1 MRQKKQP
8 YTQAQINRVCDI
20 MPRKAPKEVIEHRIT
35 LGDFERKQLVEAIDS
50 YRRDKV
56 LENIPN
62 YFLGVAGIG
71 VAGAVGLVAYAFYK
85 WCDLDLDLFTAA
97 KNFAMDIDNGFTS
110 VVTGNPLHS
119 AVAAGNSATN
129 EKEVLE
135 AYNPAIAKVE
145 AQILMLQNAPNFP
158 NKEKMIQNLNKTKGQ
173 LELMRR
179 VALSR
184 VGAPNSQY
192 GGAPGRR
199 PIEELAVQRGYVSS
213 LAEAQALSDE
223 ELSALFN

>member
-1 MRQKKQP
+1 
-8 YTQAQINRVCDI
+8 

-35 LGDFERKQLVEAIDS
+35 LGDFERTQLVEAIDS

-71 VAGAVGLVAYAFYK
+71 VAGAVGLAAYAFYK
-85 WCDLDLDLFTAA
+85 WCDLDLDIITAA

-110 VVTGNPLHS
+110 VVTGNPLYS
-119 AVAAGNSATN
+119 AVAAGNSATT
-129 EKEVLE
+129 EEEVLE

-145 AQILMLQNAPNFP
+145 AQIMMLQNAPNFP
-158 NKEKMIQNLNKTKGQ
+158 NKEKMLQNLNKTKGQ

-179 VALSR
+179 VALTR
-184 VGAPNSQY
+184 VGAPNAP
-192 GGAPGRR
+192 GGGSPGRR
-199 PIEELAVQRGYVSS
+199 PIERLAVDRGYVSS
-213 LAEAQALSDE
+213 LAEAQALTDDE
-223 ELSALFN
+223 LAALFQ

>member
-1 MRQKKQP
+1 MRLKKQP
-8 YTQAQINRVCDI
+8 YTQAPINRVCDI
-20 MPRKAPKEVIEHRIT
+20 VPRKAPKEVIEHRIT

-71 VAGAVGLVAYAFYK
+71 VAGAVGLAAYAFYK
-85 WCDLDLDLFTAA
+85 WCDLDLDIVTAA

-110 VVTGNPLHS
+110 VVTGNPFYS

-192 GGAPGRR
+192 GGGPGRR

-223 ELSALFN
+223 ELEALFS

>member
-20 MPRKAPKEVIEHRIT
+20 MPRKAPKEVVEHRIT

-50 YRRDKV
+50 YQRDKV
-56 LENIPN
+56 LENVPN
-62 YFLGVAGIG
+62 YLLGGAGVIVSGAIG
-71 VAGAVGLVAYAFYK
+71 LAAYAFYK
-85 WCDLDLDLFTAA
+85 WCDLDLDIVTAS

-110 VVTGNPLHS
+110 LVTGNPVYS

-129 EKEVLE
+129 EQEVLE
-135 AYNPAIAKVE
+135 AYNPAIAKIE
-145 AQILMLQNAPNFP
+145 AQIMMLENTPNFP
-158 NKEKMIQNLNKTKGQ
+158 NKSKMIQTLNKRKGQ

-184 VGAPNSQY
+184 VGAPNSEF
-192 GGAPGRR
+192 GGGPGRR
-199 PIEELAVQRGYVSS
+199 PIERLAVERGYVSS

-223 ELSALFN
+223 ELSALFS

>member
-1 MRQKKQP
+1 
-8 YTQAQINRVCDI
+8 

-50 YRRDKV
+50 YRKDKIA
-56 LENIPN
+56 ENIPN
-62 YFLGVAGIG
+62 YFLGVAGVG
-71 VAGAVGLVAYAFYK
+71 AAGAIGLAAYAFYK
-85 WCDLDLDLFTAA
+85 WCDLDLDIITAT

-110 VVTGNPLHS
+110 FVTGNPLYS
-119 AVAAGNSATN
+119 AVAAANSATT
-129 EKEVLE
+129 EQEVLD

-145 AQILMLQNAPNFP
+145 AQIEMLNNGPNFP
-158 NKEKMIQNLNKTKGQ
+158 NKALMIQRLNKRKGQ

-179 VALSR
+179 VALVR

-192 GGAPGRR
+192 GGGPGRR
-199 PIEELAVQRGYVSS
+199 PIEQLAVDRGYVNS

-223 ELSALFN
+223 ELEALFS